1 MDAAVLILILRG
13 GAASKKRRQ
22 GQKMCWR
29 FFAVSE
35 QLRAGISGWRAAGA
49 AGKRKGNKGSGWK
62 QSFRIRRILRKQSCG
77 EWVNGECKG
86 GEEGARIREREP
98 GGKRDSGGYAF
109 VSREHEDSKKGEN
122 HV

>member
-1 MDAAVLILILRG
+1 MDAAVLILILRS
-13 GAASKKRRQ
+13 GAARKKRRQ

-29 FFAVSE
+29 FFVVSE

-77 EWVNGECKG
+77 ERLMGSAKAGKKEQGFGKESRVGNGIPAG
-86 GEEGARIREREP
+86 T
-98 GGKRDSGGYAF
+98 
-109 VSREHEDSKKGEN
+109 HL
-122 HV
+122 

>member
-1 MDAAVLILILRG
+1 MVL
-13 GAASKKRRQ
+13 
-22 GQKMCWR
+22 
-29 FFAVSE
+29 E
-35 QLRAGISGWRAAGA
+35 WRAAGA

-77 EWVNGECKG
+77 EWLMGSAK
-86 GEEGARIREREP
+86 IREREP